1 LAAPDGP
8 PKARGNGVRPPPE
21 PSAADLVM
29 DGPVSL
35 VDIPALCDR
44 VRVIL
49 EHGRADVVLCDTGAL
64 VRPDAV
70 SVDALSRLELTARQ
84 LGGRVRFL
92 HACGELRELLAFVG
106 LGDVLPLGPEL
117 RLERGGKPEEREQ
130 MRRVEEEADPGD
142 AAV

>member
-1 LAAPDGP
+1 
-8 PKARGNGVRPPPE
+8 
-21 PSAADLVM
+21 M

-49 EHGRADVVLCDTGAL
+49 EHGRADLVLCDAGGL

-70 SVDALSRLELTARQ
+70 SVDALARLELTARQ

-92 HACGELRELLAFVG
+92 HTCGELRELLAFVG
-106 LGDVLPLGPEL
+106 LGDVLALDSGL
-117 RLERGGKPEEREQ
+117 RLEPSGQAEEREQ
-130 MRRVEEEADPGD
+130 VRGVEEEADPGD